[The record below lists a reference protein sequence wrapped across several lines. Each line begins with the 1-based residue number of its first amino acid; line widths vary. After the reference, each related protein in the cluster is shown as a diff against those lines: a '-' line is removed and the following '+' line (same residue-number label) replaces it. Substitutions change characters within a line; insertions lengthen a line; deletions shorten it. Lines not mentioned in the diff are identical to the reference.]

1 VGLKEEIR
9 YKIWKLLEDKNIAR
23 FPRPVFNRIPN
34 FVGAEKAAEKLAEL
48 DIFKKSKVIKV
59 NPDSP
64 QERVRELVLLNNK
77 ILIMPTPRI
86 REGFLLLDP
95 SKIPKNDVKYAATI
109 KGAFKYGIKVH
120 PRDLPNIDLIVLG
133 AVAVSLEG
141 ARIGKGEGYGELE
154 FAILLEYGKIN
165 KDVKIVTTVHDL
177 QIVEKIPI
185 EPFDVSIDYIIT
197 PTRVVEINNRHDR
210 PKGILWEYL
219 SHKKIEE
226 IPLLKELKNKLISQK

>member
-1 VGLKEEIR
+1 MSTKEEIR

-34 FVGAEKAAEKLAEL
+34 FVGAEEAAEKLAEL

-64 QERVRELVLLNNK
+64 QARVRELVLLNNK

-95 SKIPKNDVKYAATI
+95 SKIPKNEISYAATI
-109 KGAFKYGIKVH
+109 KGAFKYGNKVH
-120 PRDLPNIDLIVLG
+120 PRNLPNIDLIVLG

-154 FAILLEYGKIN
+154 FAILQEYGKIN
-165 KDVKIVTTVHDL
+165 KDIKIAITVHDI

-185 EPFDVSIDYIIT
+185 EPFDVSIDYIVT
-197 PTRVVEINNRHDR
+197 PTRVIEIKNRHDR

-219 SHKKIEE
+219 SHEKIEE
-226 IPLLKELKNKLISQK
+226 IPLLKELRNKLISQK

>member
-1 VGLKEEIR
+1 MGLKEEIR